1 MEKLSKS
8 LLHVDRTTVTNPRP
22 SSGFQ
27 QTLLHLDAGVDQKP
41 VTNYF
46 PCKNI
51 ANCKNISPVPNDR
64 CPSCIQNYPGSGLF
78 AREPLNVV
86 SSATA
91 QKTVPKKGYVKKN
104 LTYIVTDDL
113 ELLPTSTIKCID
125 VMNKMSVE
133 SMADLE
139 SKEITISHTEVQI
152 LILYAFPAQ
161 IICLYMSTLNSIV
174 FSQPGSPWSAC
185 STSKSA
191 LTD

>member
-1 MEKLSKS
+1 MTKYYPCISRQNCRNIFP
-8 LLHVDRTTVTNPRP
+8 VAT
-22 SSGFQ
+22 
-27 QTLLHLDAGVDQKP
+27 DQ
-41 VTNYF
+41 
-46 PCKNI
+46 
-51 ANCKNISPVPNDR
+51 
-64 CPSCIQNYPGSGLF
+64 CPSCSQQYPSTNYGYS

-139 SKEITISHTEVQI
+139 SKEITISHTQVQI
-152 LILYAFPAQ
+152 SSFMLFQRKLFACT
-161 IICLYMSTLNSIV
+161 CLL
-174 FSQPGSPWSAC
+174 
-185 STSKSA
+185 
-191 LTD
+191 

>member
-1 MEKLSKS
+1 MEKLSKT

-41 VTNYF
+41 VTTYYR
-46 PCKNI
+46 CTSRQ
-51 ANCKNISPVPNDR
+51 NCKNISPVATDQ
-64 CPSCIQNYPGSGLF
+64 CPSCSQQYPGTNYGF
-78 AREPLNVV
+78 NAREPLNVV

-125 VMNKMSVE
+125 VINKMSVE

-139 SKEITISHTEVQI
+139 SKEITISHTQVQI
-152 LILYAFPAQ
+152 LILYCPAQ
-161 IICLYMSTLNSIV
+161 IICLYMSTLNNIV
-174 FSQPGSPWSAC
+174 FSQPGSPWSMFYF
-185 STSKSA
+185 
-191 LTD
+191 